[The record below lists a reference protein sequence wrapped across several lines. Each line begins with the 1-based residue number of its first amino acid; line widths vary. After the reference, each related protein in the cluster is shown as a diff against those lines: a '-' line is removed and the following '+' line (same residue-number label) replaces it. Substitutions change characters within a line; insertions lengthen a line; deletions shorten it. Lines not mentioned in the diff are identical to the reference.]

1 MEDEQTKSRLKS
13 ALDAILKAMTTAT
26 NLVLSVAMVGLS
38 LILGANIALR
48 YLFGEPISWSNA
60 VSRYAYIYIVLLGTA
75 ISYLEGSHATID
87 VAYVNASPKLKAVFD
102 FFHYIIMMFLCVLL
116 IGTGMKHVIKMWH
129 VNSPVLTSFSM
140 GIVYLSVPLSS
151 VIMLVFLVRKII
163 DIKFKLKVKP

>member
-1 MEDEQTKSRLKS
+1 MEDEPTKSRLKS

-48 YLFGEPISWSNA
+48 YLLGQPITWSNA

-75 ISYLEGSHATID
+75 ISYIEGSHAAID
-87 VAYVNASPKLKAVFD
+87 VVYVTASRKVKAVFD
-102 FFHYIIMMFLCVLL
+102 FLHYIIMMFLCVLL
-116 IGTGMKHVIKMWH
+116 IGTGMKHVINMWH
-129 VNSPVLTSFSM
+129 VNSPVLTSFPM
-140 GIVYLSVPLSS
+140 GVVYLSVPLCS

-163 DIKFKLKVKP
+163 DIRLK